1 MSWFMLTDVRRPK
14 PKKTGKKYR
23 DGKNVVYE
31 VRQWGVYP
39 ESLRKR
45 WTTFQVFSD
54 GTDAPVKAPGLVRPS
69 FSEAQR
75 ALEAYA
81 QRLALQEAEA

>member
-1 MSWFMLTDVRRPK
+1 MSWFQCNTHRAYK
-14 PKKTGKKYR
+14 PKTGKKYR
-23 DGKNVVYE
+23 DGKSVVYE

-45 WTTFQVFSD
+45 WTTFQVFPD

-81 QRLALQEAEA
+81 KRLALQEAEA